1 MRMTL
6 KPVSV
11 SHTKDVY
18 ETHRSHDK
26 GLTFDRHCNMTS
38 EVKMMQQDSN
48 SETVDVDVVQKRS

>member
-18 ETHRSHDK
+18 ETHRSHDRD
-26 GLTFDRHCNMTS
+26 LTFDRHCNMSFKAKTT
-38 EVKMMQQDSN
+38 QQDSN
-48 SETVDVDVVQKRS
+48 SETVNVDVV